1 MSIQISKTSIHPTAI
16 IDPEVEIG
24 SGVIVGPFSIIEK
37 GVRIGNGTRIGSHV
51 VIEGNTTLGEENTYG
66 AMAGRAA
73 AGPLTYARVSTD
85 DVQGLIRAYTGE
97 GELTDDPLDTFG
109 HRAVAHVPNLQD
121 LMKYVCKNG
130 FEHHVAMTMGHVS
143 ATLDEAFTTYMGW
156 ESHNHTN

>member
-1 MSIQISKTSIHPTAI
+1 MVLATGSPAALLDWNNNYANDPDRCVLFHCGNWANSFIPENEIKTAPILGTA
-16 IDPEVEIG
+16 
-24 SGVIVGPFSIIEK
+24 
-37 GVRIGNGTRIGSHV
+37 
-51 VIEGNTTLGEENTYG
+51 LGEENTYG